1 MTHENRPKLHDAP
14 EMKYALEVLSQNA
27 DKLFADSDK
36 SNALRTLIAEA
47 LQTPLAGTGSAAGM
61 ATSGAAPAAADLDEL
76 AKLVHAVVQI
86 EDSIAEVQSAAT
98 TVLDWISKGGRSLGI
113 D

>member
-1 MTHENRPKLHDAP
+1 
-14 EMKYALEVLSQNA
+14 
-27 DKLFADSDK
+27 
-36 SNALRTLIAEA
+36 
-47 LQTPLAGTGSAAGM
+47 
-61 ATSGAAPAAADLDEL
+61 
-76 AKLVHAVVQI
+76 VVQI

>member
-1 MTHENRPKLHDAP
+1 MTHKTPKLHDAP
-14 EMKYALEVLSQNA
+14 EMKNALEVLSENA
-27 DKLFADSDK
+27 DKLFADAQK

-47 LQTPLAGTGSAAGM
+47 LQTPLTPAGSAAT
-61 ATSGAAPAAADLDEL
+61 AEAAPAAADLEEL

>member
-1 MTHENRPKLHDAP
+1 MTDDKSLKLHDTP
-14 EMKYALEVLSQNA
+14 EMKYALEVLSENA

-47 LQTPLAGTGSAAGM
+47 LQTSLAGSGGA
-61 ATSGAAPAAADLDEL
+61 ATSGAAPGAADLDEL

>member
-1 MTHENRPKLHDAP
+1 MTDEKRLKLHDAP
-14 EMKYALEVLSQNA
+14 EMKYALEVLSENA

-47 LQTPLAGTGSAAGM
+47 LQTPLAGAGSVAA
-61 ATSGAAPAAADLDEL
+61 AGAAPAAADLEEL

>member
-1 MTHENRPKLHDAP
+1 MTHDDAP
-14 EMKYALEVLSQNA
+14 EMKHALEVLSQNA

-47 LQTPLAGTGSAAGM
+47 LQTPLAGTGSAATGGA
-61 ATSGAAPAAADLDEL
+61 ATSGAAPAPADLDEL

-98 TVLDWISKGGRSLGI
+98 KVLDWISKGGRSLGI

>member
-1 MTHENRPKLHDAP
+1 MTHDKLHDAP
-14 EMKYALEVLSQNA
+14 ELKYALEVLSENA
-27 DKLFADSDK
+27 DKLFADSQK

-47 LQTPLAGTGSAAGM
+47 LQTPLAKTGNAA
-61 ATSGAAPAAADLDEL
+61 ASGATPAAADLEEL